1 MYTKPQPQIIRWKY
15 PSPSFWRHHKN
26 IFLYHLLFPGIST
39 QTQQQIRLRKGRKKS
54 LFSLW
59 FSSCTNYLVAL
70 SVLLCRHHY
79 QPHTQ
84 AFTFY
89 NHNQQKGRLY
99 VLLITNM
106 IFVWQETTAPSGVVN
121 AIHTPFFWL
130 YAPPASSSL
139 SFLYCIEQS
148 RVPSIFADL
157 SPAGFPHSLICGPRW
172 FILEIGQG
180 SNLNTSNT
188 CY

>member
-1 MYTKPQPQIIRWKY
+1 MCMGENCAKHPKRRQSHHESCIYQTTTTDNQMKVSI
-15 PSPSFWRHHKN
+15 SPSFWRHHKN

-39 QTQQQIRLRKGRKKS
+39 QTQQQIRLQKGRKKS

-59 FSSCTNYLVAL
+59 FSSCTNHLVAL
-70 SVLLCRHHY
+70 PVLLCRHHY

-89 NHNQQKGRLY
+89 NHYQQKGRLLY

-121 AIHTPFFWL
+121 AIHTTFFDYMHRLLQVPFHFYIAL
-130 YAPPASSSL
+130 QSL
-139 SFLYCIEQS
+139 EFPVFLQ
-148 RVPSIFADL
+148 V
-157 SPAGFPHSLICGPRW
+157 
-172 FILEIGQG
+172 
-180 SNLNTSNT
+180 
-188 CY
+188 